1 MLMRIVRCAAW
12 GLTVWVAMASAA
24 QAQQRPLVTED
35 PETVGAGL
43 ILIEAGIDT
52 FREVFYPLSGLEG
65 NLLRLPSVGISFGI
79 SSIAELQIDGGP
91 YQRLTI
97 TDRFGGPLAHLMT
110 VSGDTTSDV
119 QDIIVATKI
128 RFVSEG
134 PGRPAIGV
142 RLATRLPTAGNES
155 GIGRDTM
162 DFYVTGLFGKTVES
176 IRIVANVGV
185 GIMTDPLL
193 GARQNDVLLYGF
205 SLARAVAEGVEVVG
219 EINGRMNMREQDVP
233 PGTETRGA
241 MRVGGR
247 FTRGTVRLDG
257 GIIIGMTARDPSF
270 GLTAG
275 LTWVFRGFTVP

>member
-1 MLMRIVRCAAW
+1 MRIVRCAAW
-12 GLTVWVAMASAA
+12 GMAVWMAMASAA

-65 NLLRLPSVGISFGI
+65 DLLRFPSVGISFGI

-97 TDRFGGPLAHLMT
+97 TDQLGGPLAHLMT

-128 RFVSEG
+128 RLVSEG
-134 PGRPAIGV
+134 PGRPAFGV

-176 IRIVANVGV
+176 IRIVGNLGV

-219 EINGRMNMREQDVP
+219 EINGRMNMREEEVP

-257 GIIIGMTARDPSF
+257 GLIIGMTARDPSF

>member
-1 MLMRIVRCAAW
+1 MRIVRCAV
-12 GLTVWVAMASAA
+12 GVMVVWMATAA
-24 QAQQRPLVTED
+24 GVQAQQRPLVTED
-35 PETVGAGL
+35 PETIGAGL
-43 ILIEAGIDT
+43 ILIEGGFDS
-52 FREVFYPLSGLEG
+52 FRGVSYPLSGLEG
-65 NLLRLPSVGISFGI
+65 NLMRFPSLGISFGI

-91 YQRLTI
+91 YQRLAI
-97 TDRFGGPLAHLMT
+97 TDRVGGPLDHLMT
-110 VSGDTTSDV
+110 FTGDTTSDV

-134 PGRPAIGV
+134 PGRPALAL

-155 GIGRDTM
+155 GLGSDTM
-162 DFYVTGLFGKTVES
+162 DFYITGLFGKTVES
-176 IRIVANVGV
+176 IRVVGNVGV

-193 GARQNDVLLYGF
+193 GARQNDVFLYGV
-205 SLARAVAEGVEVVG
+205 SLARAVAQGVEVVG
-219 EINGRMNMREQDVP
+219 EVNGRMNVRNEEVP

-275 LTWVFRGFTVP
+275 FTWVFRGFTVP

>member
-1 MLMRIVRCAAW
+1 MRIVRCAAW
-12 GLTVWVAMASAA
+12 VMAAWMATAA
-24 QAQQRPLVTED
+24 AVEAQQRPLVTED

-43 ILIEAGIDT
+43 ILIEGGFDA
-52 FREVFYPLSGLEG
+52 FRGVLYPLSGLEG
-65 NLLRLPSVGISFGI
+65 NLVRFPSLGISFGI

-97 TDRFGGPLAHLMT
+97 TDRLGGPLDHLLT
-110 VSGDTTSDV
+110 LTGDSTSDV

-134 PGRPAIGV
+134 PGRPAIAV
-142 RLATRLPTAGNES
+142 RLATRLPVAGNES
-155 GIGRDTM
+155 GLGSDTM

-176 IRIVANVGV
+176 IRVVGNIGV

-193 GARQNDVLLYGF
+193 GARQNDVLLYGV
-205 SLARAVAEGVEVVG
+205 SLARAVAQGVEVVG
-219 EINGRMNMREQDVP
+219 EVNGRMNVRNDEVP

-257 GIIIGMTARDPSF
+257 GILIGMTARDPSF

-275 LTWVFRGFTVP
+275 FTWVFRGFTVP